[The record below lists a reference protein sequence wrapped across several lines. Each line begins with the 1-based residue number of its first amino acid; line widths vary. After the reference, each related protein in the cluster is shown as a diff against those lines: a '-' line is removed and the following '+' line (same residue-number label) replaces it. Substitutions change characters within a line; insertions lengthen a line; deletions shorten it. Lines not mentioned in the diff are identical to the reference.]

1 MFRLLPLLIA
11 IGFCLPSAKA
21 MAYPSGNDLLTDLQ
35 GKDWQKLSATRYVI
49 GVRHGLTFE
58 RVVAQQQGRL
68 GLLCIPDAVTDGQL
82 TDMVTLFLESNP
94 STRHNTPALLVV
106 KAWLEFKC

>member
-1 MFRLLPLLIA
+1 
-11 IGFCLPSAKA
+11 

-35 GKDWQKLSATRYVI
+35 GKAWQKLSATRYVT
-49 GVRHGLTFE
+49 GVRHGLIIE
-58 RVVAQQQGRL
+58 RIVAEQQGRL

-82 TDMVTLFLESNP
+82 ADMALLFLESNP
-94 STRHNTPALLVV
+94 STRHRGAATLMI